1 MIGRLFQNPVALGI
15 VVIGLLMIL
24 ANTLVIVPETRQ
36 GVVVR
41 FGEPVRIVNRYQTG
55 QDFGQTGAGLI
66 SKIPF
71 AEQLVWIDK
80 RILDVEMEQQQVL
93 STDQLRLQ
101 VDAFARFR
109 ITDPLRMF
117 IAAGNEARVADEL
130 RPILGSA
137 LRNELGKRPFAAL
150 LSPERGQVMDNIR
163 TGLNRVA
170 RQYGAEIVDVR
181 IKRAD
186 LPDGTPLESAYQRMR
201 TAREQEARTI
211 KAQGAK
217 QAQIIRAEADAS
229 AARTY
234 AESFVK
240 DADFYFK
247 RSIIAKPVRQRLHLS
262 FFLQKNDFFRQI
274 SDFWR
279 ANALCHT
286 QIFYR
291 WFKNTHLVADL
302 ND

>member
-1 MIGRLFQNPVALGI
+1 MISRLMQNPVALAVI
-15 VVIGLLMIL
+15 VIGGLFILL
-24 ANTLVIVPETRQ
+24 NTTVIVPETRQ

-41 FGEPVRIVNRYQTG
+41 FGEPVRIVNRYQNG
-55 QDFGQTGAGLI
+55 MEFGQTGAGLI
-66 SKIPF
+66 AKIPF
-71 AEQLVWIDK
+71 AEQIVWIDK

-137 LRNELGKRPFAAL
+137 LRNELGKRPFASL
-150 LSPERGQVMDNIR
+150 LTPERGQIMDNIQ

-211 KAQGAK
+211 LAQGRK
-217 QAQIIRAEADAS
+217 QAAIIRAEADAS

-234 AESFVK
+234 AESFGK
-240 DADFYFK
+240 DPEFYDFYRAM
-247 RSIIAKPVRQRLHLS
+247 RSYETT
-262 FFLQKNDFFRQI
+262 FRQGN
-274 SDFWR
+274 D
-279 ANALCHT
+279 ANSTSSFVLSPDNEYLR
-286 QIFYR
+286 QFR
-291 WFKNTHLVADL
+291 GR
-302 ND
+302 